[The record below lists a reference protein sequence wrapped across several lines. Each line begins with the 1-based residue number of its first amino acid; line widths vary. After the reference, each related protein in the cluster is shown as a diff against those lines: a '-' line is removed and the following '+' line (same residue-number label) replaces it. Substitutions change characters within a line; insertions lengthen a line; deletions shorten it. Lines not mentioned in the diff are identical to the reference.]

1 MNPDILGFDND
12 EDHLTA
18 ISPTHQTTLAST
30 ALVEDAEVFAI
41 DTCLWLNIYKEE
53 YNKKLATKILGV
65 NTTETVTY
73 YTTRPNALKKGHRVP
88 LLREDPEIAEELKG
102 EYLGT
107 GLMIRCFYQL
117 PHAATIII
125 TYRMGTPSA
134 EIISAIRLR

>member
-1 MNPDILGFDND
+1 MSGSTSSLPP
-12 EDHLTA
+12 LTRRNY
-18 ISPTHQTTLAST
+18 PHQTRPLRHPS
-30 ALVEDAEVFAI
+30 
-41 DTCLWLNIYKEE
+41 
-53 YNKKLATKILGV
+53 ILHMF
-65 NTTETVTY
+65 NQ
-73 YTTRPNALKKGHRVP
+73 
-88 LLREDPEIAEELKG
+88 LLREDQEIAEELKG